1 MHVLLDSTSIL
12 KSSNVIHEE
21 KGVNVIIIQKQKKN
35 LQNLKKMLKKEEKL
49 DGNIVNA
56 ITKF

>member
-21 KGVNVIIIQKQKKN
+21 KGVNVIIIQKQKTN